1 MTRIQIVSL
10 SQTLVHFLYQLKY
23 LAENKWQQHT
33 AGWLSVLLGFVSSS
47 GQGATD
53 QGEGAQGSAAV
64 RTHGRGAL
72 EAAGGAETERGA
84 PQGCSGGEEEA
95 AARGGEG

>member
-10 SQTLVHFLYQLKY
+10 SQTLVHFIYQLKY
-23 LAENKWQQHT
+23 LTENKR
-33 AGWLSVLLGFVSSS
+33 LSVLLGFVSSS